1 MNALSPSCS
10 AGGAAVY
17 ETVSPG
23 PCVASSVAGAAR
35 TASASPTESG
45 SPEAPQMAF
54 AAAQSNVGASAMK
67 TSSSAEAGETV
78 TRQRRVSPA
87 TMRSTPASVPPVT
100 PMALS
105 TVSLPWSVASLNPS
119 ASAWLKRSSKAMSP
133 APSWV
138 AGASTNSAVSGPAGS
153 GSADCVEERAGHE
166 PE

>member
-1 MNALSPSCS
+1 M
-10 AGGAAVY
+10 Y
-17 ETVSPG
+17 ETVSSG
-23 PCVASSVAGAAR
+23 ASIASSVAGAAR

-105 TVSLPWSVASLNPS
+105 CGVAALERRVAEPVGERLVEAQLEGDVARPVMGRRRIDELRRQRARGLGLGGLPGGGNGVGQKS
-119 ASAWLKRSSKAMSP
+119 AE
-133 APSWV
+133 
-138 AGASTNSAVSGPAGS
+138 G
-153 GSADCVEERAGHE
+153 
-166 PE
+166 